1 MEAYKRRQSIL
12 ALLEEMGEVS
22 IIDLASRFEV
32 SPNTIRNDLDALEAD
47 NLLRR
52 VRGGATT
59 LGSDVLYSP
68 EIFTSRANTNR
79 SAKEHIG
86 RWAASL
92 VKDGDGLVLDASSS
106 VYHLATF
113 LKERQNLTVVT
124 NGLRTGLLLAQNPSN
139 KVIWAA
145 NVIRPDGLRMVG
157 SLHPDLL
164 DNFYASKCFVTCSG
178 FSLDQG
184 LTVADVDEAPL
195 KTQMMKLA
203 RQTIALIDASKFGK
217 VDTYKFAGLK
227 DIDLLVTDEAITP
240 ETLSELR
247 QAVQCPVKIVGAS
260 GVETV
265 TPASGETPTR
275 RYRIGFGNLAEEKMM
290 FARQVRRGLERAARR
305 LANVELLIRD
315 NNLDAQ
321 AAIANADWF
330 IKHGVDLVIE
340 YQIDVQAGNVMMHKY
355 NQANIP
361 VIAVDIPMPGATFY
375 GADNYLAGYIAGEA
389 LGNWVKEHWAGKLD
403 LLLKLEASKAGPVVG
418 ARLQGQQNALEAAIG
433 RLNPDQIISIDGPVS
448 MSEIEPVMTGL
459 VSALSAETRVAIIA
473 INDDTALGALSVF
486 QKAGRLGQ
494 VVAVGQGADRL
505 GRDTLRRSDLP
516 FLGSTRYA
524 PESYGDYL
532 LDLALKILRG
542 EPVPPAVYNR
552 HDFIT
557 RENVDQYYPLSE
569 EGTVAKLLAS
579 TGEGKNLTPLAAG
592 E

>member
-1 MEAYKRRQSIL
+1 
-12 ALLEEMGEVS
+12 
-22 IIDLASRFEV
+22 
-32 SPNTIRNDLDALEAD
+32 
-47 NLLRR
+47 
-52 VRGGATT
+52 
-59 LGSDVLYSP
+59 
-68 EIFTSRANTNR
+68 
-79 SAKEHIG
+79 
-86 RWAASL
+86 
-92 VKDGDGLVLDASSS
+92 
-106 VYHLATF
+106 
-113 LKERQNLTVVT
+113 
-124 NGLRTGLLLAQNPSN
+124 
-139 KVIWAA
+139 
-145 NVIRPDGLRMVG
+145 
-157 SLHPDLL
+157 
-164 DNFYASKCFVTCSG
+164 
-178 FSLDQG
+178 
-184 LTVADVDEAPL
+184 
-195 KTQMMKLA
+195 
-203 RQTIALIDASKFGK
+203 
-217 VDTYKFAGLK
+217 
-227 DIDLLVTDEAITP
+227 
-240 ETLSELR
+240 
-247 QAVQCPVKIVGAS
+247 
-260 GVETV
+260 
-265 TPASGETPTR
+265 
-275 RYRIGFGNLAEEKMM
+275 MM

-305 LANVELLIRD
+305 LANVELLFRD
-315 NNLDAQ
+315 NNLEAQ

-340 YQIDVQAGNVMMHKY
+340 YQIDVQAGNVMMHKF

-403 LLLKLEASKAGPVVG
+403 LLLRLEASKAGPVVG
-418 ARLQGQQNALEAAIG
+418 ARLQGQQNALEVAIG

-557 RENVDQYYPLSE
+557 RENVDRYYPLSE
-569 EGTVAKLLAS
+569 ESTVAKLLAS
-579 TGEGKNLTPLAAG
+579 TGEDKNSTPLAAG

>member
-1 MEAYKRRQSIL
+1 MEAYKRRQNIL
-12 ALLEEMGEVS
+12 ALLEELGEVN

-52 VRGGATT
+52 VRGGATV
-59 LGSDVLYSP
+59 LGSNGPHSPDVFPSLTT
-68 EIFTSRANTNR
+68 INR
-79 SAKEHIG
+79 LAKEHIG

-106 VYHLATF
+106 VYYLATF
-113 LKERQNLTVVT
+113 LKDRQNLTVIT

-145 NVIRPDGLRMVG
+145 NVISPDGLRMVG

-164 DNFYASKCFVTCSG
+164 DNFYASKCFITCSG

-184 LTVADVDEAPL
+184 LTAADVDEAPL
-195 KTQMMKLA
+195 KSQMMKLA
-203 RQTIALIDASKFGK
+203 RQAIALIDASKFGK
-217 VDTYKFAGLK
+217 VDTYRFAGLK
-227 DIDLLVTDEAITP
+227 DIDLLVTDEAIEP
-240 ETLSELR
+240 EILSELR
-247 QAVQCPVKIVGAS
+247 QAAQCPVTVVGAS
-260 GVETV
+260 TVETL
-265 TPASGETPTR
+265 TPASGAASTR
-275 RYRIGFGNLAEEKMM
+275 RYRIGFGNLADEQMM
-290 FARQVRRGLERAARR
+290 FARQVRRSLERAARR

-315 NNLDAQ
+315 NNLNAQ
-321 AAIANADWF
+321 AAVANADWF
-330 IKHGVDLVIE
+330 INHGVDLVIE
-340 YQIDVQAGNVMMHKY
+340 YQIDVQAGNVVMHKF

-375 GADNYLAGYIAGEA
+375 GADNYWAGYIAGEA
-389 LGNWVKEHWAGKLD
+389 LGNWVKRHWAGKLD

-448 MSEIEPVMTGL
+448 MGEIEPVMTGL
-459 VSALSAETRVAIIA
+459 VSALSAEARVAIIA

-486 QKAGRLGQ
+486 QKAGRLDQ

-505 GRDTLRRSDLP
+505 GRDALRRSDLP

-542 EPVPPAVYNR
+542 EPVPPAVYNQ

-557 RENVDQYYPLSE
+557 RENVDRYYPLSE
-569 EGTVAKLLAS
+569 ENTVARFLAF
-579 TGEGKNLTPLAAG
+579 TDEDKN
-592 E
+592 

>member
-1 MEAYKRRQSIL
+1 MEAYKRRQNIL
-12 ALLEEMGEVS
+12 ALLEETGEVT

-32 SPNTIRNDLDALEAD
+32 SPNTIRNDLDALEAG

-52 VRGGATT
+52 VRGGATV
-59 LGSDVLYSP
+59 LGSNGLYSP
-68 EIFTSRANTNR
+68 EIFASQANTNR
-79 SAKEHIG
+79 LAKERIG
-86 RWAASL
+86 RWAAGL

-106 VYHLATF
+106 VYTLATF
-113 LKERQNLTVVT
+113 LKDRQNLTVIT
-124 NGLRTGLLLAQNPSN
+124 NGLRTGLLLAQSPSN

-145 NVIRPDGLRMVG
+145 NVIRPDGSRMVG

-164 DNFYASKCFVTCSG
+164 DNFYASKCFITCSG

-195 KTQMMKLA
+195 KTQMIKLA
-203 RQTIALIDASKFGK
+203 RQAIALIDASKFGK
-217 VDTYKFAGLK
+217 VDTYKFAGVQ
-227 DIDLLVTDEAITP
+227 DIDLLVTDETIAP
-240 ETLSELR
+240 DTLARLR
-247 QAVQCPVKIVGAS
+247 QAAHCPVTVIGAS
-260 GVETV
+260 AVETF
-265 TPASGETPTR
+265 TPASGEAPTR
-275 RYRIGFGNLAEEKMM
+275 RYRIGFGNLADEKMM
-290 FARQVRRGLERAARR
+290 FARQVRRSLERAARR

-340 YQIDVQAGNVMMHKY
+340 YQIDVQAGNVMMHKF
-355 NQANIP
+355 NQSNIP

-375 GADNYLAGYIAGEA
+375 GADNYGAGYIAGEA
-389 LGNWVKEHWAGKLD
+389 LGNWIKEHWAGKLD

-433 RLNPDQIISIDGPVS
+433 RLQPDQVISIDGPVS
-448 MSEIEPVMTGL
+448 MGEIEPVMTGL
-459 VSALSAETRVAIIA
+459 VSALSPEARVAIIA

-486 QKAGRLGQ
+486 QKAGRLSQ

-505 GRDTLRRSDLP
+505 GRDALRRSSLP

-524 PESYGDYL
+524 PESYGDSL

-557 RENVDQYYPLSE
+557 RENVDRYYPLPE
-569 EGTVAKLLAS
+569 ESAVAKLLAS
-579 TGEGKNLTPLAAG
+579 TVGHGLTQINTDF
-592 E
+592 

>member
-22 IIDLASRFEV
+22 IVDLASRFEV
-32 SPNTIRNDLDALEAD
+32 SLNTIRNDLDALEAD

-52 VRGGATT
+52 VRGGATAM
-59 LGSDVLYSP
+59 GSNGLYSP
-68 EIFTSRANTNR
+68 EIFASRANANR
-79 SAKEHIG
+79 LAKERIG
-86 RWAASL
+86 RWAAGL

-106 VYHLATF
+106 VYTLATF
-113 LKERQNLTVVT
+113 LKDRQNLTVVT

-164 DNFYASKCFVTCSG
+164 DNFYASKCFITCSG

-203 RQTIALIDASKFGK
+203 RQAIALIDASKFGK
-217 VDTYKFAGLK
+217 VDTYKFAGVK
-227 DIDLLVTDEAITP
+227 EIDLLVTDEAITP

-247 QAVQCPVKIVGAS
+247 QAAHCPVTVVGAS
-260 GVETV
+260 AVETL
-265 TPASGETPTR
+265 TPASGEVPTQ
-275 RYRIGFGNLAEEKMM
+275 RYRIGFGNLADEKMM
-290 FARQVRRGLERAARR
+290 FARQVRRSLERAARR

-330 IKHGVDLVIE
+330 IKHRVDLVIE
-340 YQIDVQAGNVMMHKY
+340 YQIDVQAGNVMMHKF

-375 GADNYLAGYIAGEA
+375 GADNYLAGYIAGEE
-389 LGNWVKEHWAGKLD
+389 LGGWVKEHWAGKLD

-433 RLNPDQIISIDGPVS
+433 RLHPDQVISIDGPVS
-448 MSEIEPVMTGL
+448 MGEIEPVMTGL
-459 VSALSAETRVAIIA
+459 VSALSAEARVAIIA

-486 QKAGRLGQ
+486 QKAGRLSQ

-505 GRDTLRRSDLP
+505 GRDALRRSDLP

-524 PESYGDYL
+524 PESYGDSL

-542 EPVPPAVYNR
+542 EPVPPAVYTR

-557 RENVDQYYPLSE
+557 RENVDRYYPLPE
-569 EGTVAKLLAS
+569 ESTVAKLLAS
-579 TGEGKNLTPLAAG
+579 TGEG
-592 E
+592 

>member
-52 VRGGATT
+52 VRGGATAS
-59 LGSDVLYSP
+59 GSDGPYSP
-68 EIFTSRANTNR
+68 EIFANRANTNR
-79 SAKEHIG
+79 LAKERIG

-106 VYHLATF
+106 VYYLATF
-113 LKERQNLTVVT
+113 LKDRQNLTVIT

-164 DNFYASKCFVTCSG
+164 DNFYASKCFITCSG

-203 RQTIALIDASKFGK
+203 RQAIALIDASKFGK
-217 VDTYKFAGLK
+217 VDTYKFAGVK
-227 DIDLLVTDEAITP
+227 DIDLLVTDETIAP

-247 QAVQCPVKIVGAS
+247 QAAQCPITVVGAS
-260 GVETV
+260 DVETL
-265 TPASGETPTR
+265 TPASGEAPAR
-275 RYRIGFGNLAEEKMM
+275 RYRIGFGNLADEKMM
-290 FARQVRRGLERAARR
+290 FAQQVRRGLERAARR
-305 LANVELLIRD
+305 QANVELLIRD

-340 YQIDVQAGNVMMHKY
+340 YQIDVQAGNVMMHKF

-375 GADNYLAGYIAGEA
+375 GADNYWAGYIAGEA

-403 LLLKLEASKAGPVVG
+403 LLLKLEANKAGPVVG

-448 MSEIEPVMTGL
+448 MGEIEPVMTGL

-486 QKAGRLGQ
+486 QKAGRLSQ

-505 GRDTLRRSDLP
+505 GRDTLRRSAVP

-557 RENVDQYYPLSE
+557 RENVDRYYPLSE
-569 EGTVAKLLAS
+569 ESTVAKLLAS
-579 TGEGKNLTPLAAG
+579 TGEGKN
-592 E
+592 